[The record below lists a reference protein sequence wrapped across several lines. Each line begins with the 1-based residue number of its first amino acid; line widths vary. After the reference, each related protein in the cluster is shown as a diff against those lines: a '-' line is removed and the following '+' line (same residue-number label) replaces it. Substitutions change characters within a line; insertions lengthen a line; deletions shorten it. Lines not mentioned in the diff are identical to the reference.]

1 MKRLS
6 IVSLVDYGVSR
17 SCKMY
22 VFNGNACAVTVMI
35 NDLSNMLHEVQF
47 SVVFA
52 GSYGWRITFNRPYV
66 TEIRKIL
73 PYQQTLFIYFSL
85 FHVTLAVLEGI
96 CTPSCIFNA
105 IFKNSLFP
113 WQFQK
118 PTLCNVFQMLSRCA
132 FQLTDFPGHA
142 RIMSPMPRRG
152 KQIYRAHSRE
162 AKGLKWY
169 QQILISYQISNSKS
183 LLVFLPSSSI
193 FVHCAE
199 STCFQ
204 FQYAIS

>member
-1 MKRLS
+1 MKDHFQQALCDRNQENTAVPTNPIYLLQFIS
-6 IVSLVDYGVSR
+6 CYTSSLAR
-17 SCKMY
+17 
-22 VFNGNACAVTVMI
+22 
-35 NDLSNMLHEVQF
+35 
-47 SVVFA
+47 
-52 GSYGWRITFNRPYV
+52 
-66 TEIRKIL
+66 
-73 PYQQTLFIYFSL
+73 
-85 FHVTLAVLEGI
+85 EGI

-105 IFKNSLFP
+105 IFKNSFFP

-118 PTLCNVFQMLSRCA
+118 PTLSNVFQMLSRCA

>member
-6 IVSLVDYGVSR
+6 ILSLDDYGVSW
-17 SCKMY
+17 SCKMD

-35 NDLSNMLHEVQF
+35 NGLSNMFYEVQF

-105 IFKNSLFP
+105 IFKNSFFP

-142 RIMSPMPRRG
+142 RIMSPMLRWG
-152 KQIYRAHSRE
+152 EQIYRAHSRE
-162 AKGLKWY
+162 AKALNNKYWSSN
-169 QQILISYQISNSKS
+169 LIKYPTVNLS
-183 LLVFLPSSSI
+183 LFFFLHPL
-193 FVHCAE
+193 FFC
-199 STCFQ
+199 
-204 FQYAIS
+204 